1 MSNLGI
7 VSVALSRVPGGNGP
21 GLPLPP
27 AQPETPAAGD
37 GDFYDHDVKNRTCA
51 LAPCSPSTR
60 MSGGA
65 A

>member
-1 MSNLGI
+1 MGSLDA
-7 VSVALSRVPGGNGP
+7 VSVALSRVPVGNGP
-21 GLPLPP
+21 ALPFPP
-27 AQPETPAAGD
+27 TQPKTPAAGN

-51 LAPCSPSTR
+51 LAPCSPNTQ